1 MALLLSKKDVAGL
14 LTIEDAIVAVE
25 EAFRQL
31 AMGNVTMPQRTAIR
45 MPERHGLQ
53 LGMPAYI
60 GGSVD
65 ALALKVVTV
74 YPENPAKHGMPT
86 TIGILLLND
95 PATGQPLAVMDA
107 GFMTAVRT
115 GAVSGVAT
123 KHLARK
129 GARTVGV
136 FGAGVMAQWQL
147 AAVCAVRAI
156 ESAVVYDKDAG
167 RAESY
172 AADMSARL
180 DTPVSPVAQPRQAVE
195 GQDVVIVAT
204 SATEPVFNGAWLA
217 PGQHVN
223 AIGSHAPGARE
234 LDTAAVVRSRVFP
247 DHIEACLAEAGDI
260 LIPLNEGVI
269 GRDHLRAS
277 LGEVIA
283 GIKAGRE
290 RDDEITLFKSVGLAI
305 QDVATARLVYE
316 RARART
322 IGVEFAF

>member
-1 MALLLSKKDVAGL
+1 MALLLSKKDVADL
-14 LTIEDAIVAVE
+14 LSVEDAIAVVE

-31 AMGNVTMPQRTAIR
+31 ALGQVTMPQRTAIR
-45 MPERHGLQ
+45 MPEHHGLH

-74 YPENPAKHGMPT
+74 YPENPSKHGLPT
-86 TIGILLLND
+86 TIGVLLLND

-123 KHLARK
+123 KYLARK
-129 GARTVGV
+129 RARAVGV
-136 FGAGVMAQWQL
+136 IGAGVMAQWQL

-156 ESAVVYDKDAG
+156 DSIVVYDKDAD
-167 RAESY
+167 RAASY
-172 AADMSARL
+172 AAAMSARL
-180 DTPVSPVAQPRQAVE
+180 DKPVSVVTHPKRAIESR
-195 GQDVVIVAT
+195 DIVIVAT
-204 SATEPVFNGAWLA
+204 SATEPVFDGSWLS

-234 LDTAAVVRSRVFP
+234 LDTATVVRSRVFP
-247 DHIEACLAEAGDI
+247 DYVEACLAEAGDL
-260 LIPLNEGVI
+260 LIPLKEGAI
-269 GRDHLRAS
+269 GRDHLRGS
-277 LGEVIA
+277 LGDVIA
-283 GIKAGRE
+283 GLKPGRE

-305 QDVATARLVYE
+305 QDVAVANLVYQRARL
-316 RARART
+316 RGM
-322 IGVEFAF
+322 GVEFAF

>member
-1 MALLLSKKDVAGL
+1 VAGL
-14 LTIEDAIVAVE
+14 LTIEDAIGAVE

-31 AMGNVTMPQRTAIR
+31 ALGHVTMPQRTAIR

-60 GGSVD
+60 GGSVN

-74 YPENPAKHGMPT
+74 YPENPVKHGMPT

-95 PATGQPLAVMDA
+95 PTTGEPLAVMDA

-123 KHLARK
+123 KYLARK

-156 ESAVVYDKDAG
+156 ESAVVYDKDEA
-167 RAESY
+167 RAESF
-172 AADMSARL
+172 AAEMSGRLAR
-180 DTPVSPVAQPRQAVE
+180 PVSRVARPRQAVD
-195 GQDVVIVAT
+195 GQDIVIVAT
-204 SATEPVFNGAWLA
+204 SATEPVLDGAWLA

-247 DHIEACLAEAGDI
+247 DYVEACLAEAGDI
-260 LIPLNEGVI
+260 LIPLNEGAI

-283 GIKAGRE
+283 GLKAGRE

-316 RARART
+316 RARDRK
-322 IGVEFAF
+322 IGVDFAF